1 MNAAVSM
8 WHGFAGNINVTMRCL
23 SWPDAVQ
30 GVVVR
35 KVPEPCLAVQST
47 VRTVMVDG
55 ESELHSLAKNE

>member
-23 SWPDAVQ
+23 TWPDAVQ

-47 VRTVMVDG
+47 HCRHVDCNG
-55 ESELHSLAKNE
+55 GWGK